1 MPARRRRA
9 QRNHSTGTDT
19 PTSRPPSPPSPLL
32 SKVPQPRWANRDDRQ
47 EQRDLLQV
55 ADPAMTWASR
65 TPRGRGGKGEKKKRT
80 GGGGGA
86 RAHARSRPAAWP
98 RAARRRNLL
107 LYSSRGVARLRPR
120 FCKAPIW
127 PRSYR
132 RFVQYIQRRASLR
145 GPAASSAASSR
156 RPSRRP
162 TWSPRLL
169 LPSYVD
175 SAVPPG
181 TRQRASRSHAL
192 IFW

>member
-1 MPARRRRA
+1 MLARRSRA

-32 SKVPQPRWANRDDRQ
+32 SKVAQPRPADRDDRQ
-47 EQRDLLQV
+47 EQRDLLLV

-65 TPRGRGGKGEKKKRT
+65 RPRRRGQKEKKNRR
-80 GGGGGA
+80 GGGGA

-107 LYSSRGVARLRPR
+107 LYSSRGATSPACARV
-120 FCKAPIW
+120 FCKAPIR
-127 PRSYR
+127 PRSYVPQVCTTPR
-132 RFVQYIQRRASLR
+132 L
-145 GPAASSAASSR
+145 AASPCRFLCRKHATYD

-162 TWSPRLL
+162 TWSL

-175 SAVPPG
+175 CAVPPG
-181 TRQRASRSHAL
+181 TRRRASRSHAL